1 MAPAMNT
8 PAAQYVTAADGF
20 SIAYT
25 VEGAGRPAIM
35 MPQSWFQHLIAGRNV
50 PGLRDGISWIS
61 ARFELIRFDRRGQG
75 MSGRG
80 LLATHTWRD
89 YQLDLEAVADRAA
102 REPFA
107 LFAGVEAA
115 ATAIPYVVA
124 HPERVSALILL
135 NPAVW
140 KQAGER
146 YLADVAEY
154 AARDW
159 EYFVTRT
166 AQGLA
171 GYLGFNASGTDL
183 GAAKEVVRTVTTQAD
198 FLAYCRSFG
207 EQSVESS
214 LPAVRVPTLIMAT
227 RSDRNADATEA
238 TSRRLAAAIPGAR
251 LTVFDNNFDP
261 GRFAVMDDFLSGVY
275 PRERVPESGSL
286 PLTTL
291 SPRERE
297 ILRLVAAG
305 LTNREIAEELVISVR
320 TVARHVTNLYIKI
333 GVRSKAEATAYAIRR
348 GIT

>member
-1 MAPAMNT
+1 MNA
-8 PAAQYVTAADGF
+8 PAAQYVKAADGF

-25 VEGAGRPAIM
+25 VEGAGRPAVM
-35 MPQSWFQHLIAGRNV
+35 MPQSWFQHLIAGRNA
-50 PGLRDGISWIS
+50 PGLRDGIAWIS

-80 LLATHTWRD
+80 LSATHTWHD

-102 REPFA
+102 REPFV

-115 ATAIPYVVA
+115 ATAIPYA
-124 HPERVSALILL
+124 AARPERVSALVLL
-135 NPAVW
+135 NPSVW
-140 KQAGER
+140 KQPGER

-154 AARDW
+154 AEKDW

-171 GYLGFNASGTDL
+171 GYLGFNPSGADL
-183 GAAKEVVRTVTTQAD
+183 GAAKEVVREVTTQAD

-214 LPAVRVPTLIMAT
+214 LSVLRAPTLIMAT

-238 TSRRLAAAIPGAR
+238 TSRRLAAAFPGAR
-251 LTVFDNNFDP
+251 LAVFENNFDP
-261 GRFAVMDDFLSGVY
+261 GRFAAMDDFLSGVY
-275 PRERVPESGSL
+275 PREKAPEPGSL
-286 PLTTL
+286 PLTAM

-320 TVARHVTNLYIKI
+320 TVARHITNLYVKI
-333 GVRSKAEATAYAIRR
+333 GVRSKAEATAYALRR

>member
-1 MAPAMNT
+1 
-8 PAAQYVTAADGF
+8 
-20 SIAYT
+20 
-25 VEGAGRPAIM
+25 
-35 MPQSWFQHLIAGRNV
+35 
-50 PGLRDGISWIS
+50 
-61 ARFELIRFDRRGQG
+61 
-75 MSGRG
+75 
-80 LLATHTWRD
+80 
-89 YQLDLEAVADRAA
+89 
-102 REPFA
+102 
-107 LFAGVEAA
+107 
-115 ATAIPYVVA
+115 
-124 HPERVSALILL
+124 
-135 NPAVW
+135 
-140 KQAGER
+140 
-146 YLADVAEY
+146 
-154 AARDW
+154 
-159 EYFVTRT
+159 
-166 AQGLA
+166 
-171 GYLGFNASGTDL
+171 
-183 GAAKEVVRTVTTQAD
+183 VRTVTTQAD